1 MTGGAGMKRNTD
13 RDRRIDL
20 LFCLAVF
27 AAMSVFFIVLH
38 PIPIMDEDDVIY
50 TVLSRKAIP
59 IPGAWNPSRMMPE
72 LLSSLCGNLAGL
84 CAALHLGRFID
95 CQITVL
101 GLMLGAFITGY
112 VYSLKRLLE
121 KRFRFGQFSAVCL
134 GLLFLLLHFLIF
146 RSGYSRNLYMFHTY
160 DQCCIFFYTIPALL
174 CCSLVMQFMAEP
186 DKTPRLTGT
195 RPLRESMLVLVLYLA
210 VFSNLFGSAVLA
222 AYAFFRAVR
231 EGVRG
236 KKAGADGKG
245 LLKSGAIWLSVV
257 VFWLLAA
264 VLEATGG
271 RAGGGAG
278 IARASRLSLACGELM
293 KLLGK
298 TAPLFWLLVLA
309 AASAGIVL
317 LAAEKNGESR
327 KNGLSFLGGILAWCI
342 PNALFLLLL
351 SAVVNPKYAGRPEA
365 MFTLLFSVMLLMV
378 LCFAAAVRR
387 WPKTALLLPIL
398 LLFVYSMT
406 NTRFLT
412 FADSN
417 PLELDG
423 HLAVAVENE
432 IYEGIIAAAEAGETE
447 ITVAVPVSGEDGNW
461 PHDGNVGKPMAEF
474 FLKYGLIDHEI
485 IVHTQPD
492 EAFNR
497 AFNIPLPG
505 ESS

>member
-13 RDRRIDL
+13 RNRLINL
-20 LFCLAVF
+20 LLCLAVF

-84 CAALHLGRFID
+84 CAALHFGRFID
-95 CQITVL
+95 CQIAVL
-101 GLMLGAFITGY
+101 GLMLSAFITVY
-112 VYSLKRLLE
+112 VFSLKRLLE
-121 KRFRFGQFSAVCL
+121 TRFHLGQFSAVCL
-134 GLLFLLLHFLIF
+134 ALLFLLLHFLIF
-146 RSGYSRNLYMFHTY
+146 RSDYSRNLHMFHTY
-160 DQCCIFFYTIPALL
+160 DQCCVFFYTMPALL
-174 CCSLVMQFMAEP
+174 CCTLVLRFMAEP
-186 DKTPRLTGT
+186 DKAPQLTGKQ
-195 RPLRESMLVLVLYLA
+195 PFRESMLVLVLYLA

-231 EGVRG
+231 GLGG
-236 KKAGADGKG
+236 KKAAADGKS
-245 LLKSGAIWLSVV
+245 LLKTEAVWLTVV
-257 VFWLLAA
+257 LLWLLAA

-271 RAGGGAG
+271 RAGGAAG
-278 IARASRLSLACGELM
+278 SAWFSRLGETLAEWR

-298 TAPLFWLLVLA
+298 TSLLFRLLVLA
-309 AASAGIVL
+309 APVTALAL
-317 LAAEKNGESR
+317 LAAEKNGENR
-327 KNGLSFLGGILAWCI
+327 KNARSFFGGMLAWAA

-365 MFTLLFSVMLLMV
+365 MFTLLFSVMLLML

-387 WPKTALLLPIL
+387 WPKASLLLPVL

-423 HLAVAVENE
+423 HLAAAVENE
-432 IYEGIIAAAEAGETE
+432 IYEGIIAAARAGETE
-447 ITVAVPVSGEDGNW
+447 ISVDVPVSGEEGNW
-461 PHDGNVGKPMAEF
+461 PHDGNIGKPMAEF
-474 FLKYGLIDHEI
+474 FLKYGLIDHGI
-485 IVHTQPD
+485 IVHTHPSED
-492 EAFNR
+492 FNR
-497 AFNIPLPG
+497 RFNIPLPA
-505 ESS
+505 ETLP

>member
-1 MTGGAGMKRNTD
+1 MKQNTD
-13 RDRRIDL
+13 RNRRINL

-84 CAALHLGRFID
+84 CAALHLGRFIS
-95 CQITVL
+95 CQVAVL
-101 GLMLGAFITGY
+101 GLMLAALITVY
-112 VYSLKRLLE
+112 AYSLKRLLE
-121 KRFRFGQFSAVCL
+121 TRFRFGPFPAVCL
-134 GLLFLLLHFLIF
+134 TLLFLLLHFLVF
-146 RSGYSRNLYMFHTY
+146 RSADSRNLYMFHTY
-160 DQCCIFFYTIPALL
+160 DQCCVFFYTMPALL
-174 CCSLVMQFMAEP
+174 CCSLVMLFMAEEK
-186 DKTPRLTGT
+186 DTQLTGKQ
-195 RPLRESMLVLVLYLA
+195 PLRESMLVLVLYFA

-231 EGVRG
+231 GFLSER
-236 KKAGADGKG
+236 KAGAVWVG
-245 LLKSGAIWLSVV
+245 VV
-257 VFWLLAA
+257 ILWVLAA

-278 IARASRLSLACGELM
+278 LPLITGLGLAAGELG
-293 KLLGK
+293 KLFGK
-298 TAPLFWLLVLA
+298 TALLFRLLVLA
-309 AASAGIVL
+309 ALLAAFVL
-317 LAAEKNGESR
+317 LAAEKNKESR
-327 KNGLSFLGGILAWCI
+327 KSGLSFVGGILVWAF

-351 SAVVNPKYAGRPEA
+351 SAAVNPKYAGRPEA
-365 MFTLLFSVMLLMV
+365 MFTMLFTVMLLMV
-378 LCFAAAVRR
+378 LSFAAVVRR
-387 WPKTALLLPIL
+387 WPRTALLLPIA

-447 ITVAVPVSGEDGNW
+447 ITIDVPVSGEEGNW
-461 PHDGNVGKPMAEF
+461 PHDGNIGKPIAEF

-485 IVHTQPD
+485 LVHTHPS
-492 EAFNR
+492 EEFNIR
-497 AFNIPLPG
+497 FHIPLPG
-505 ESS
+505 EDNTGK

>member
-1 MTGGAGMKRNTD
+1 
-13 RDRRIDL
+13 
-20 LFCLAVF
+20 
-27 AAMSVFFIVLH
+27 
-38 PIPIMDEDDVIY
+38 
-50 TVLSRKAIP
+50 
-59 IPGAWNPSRMMPE
+59 
-72 LLSSLCGNLAGL
+72 
-84 CAALHLGRFID
+84 
-95 CQITVL
+95 
-101 GLMLGAFITGY
+101 
-112 VYSLKRLLE
+112 
-121 KRFRFGQFSAVCL
+121 
-134 GLLFLLLHFLIF
+134 
-146 RSGYSRNLYMFHTY
+146 
-160 DQCCIFFYTIPALL
+160 
-174 CCSLVMQFMAEP
+174 
-186 DKTPRLTGT
+186 
-195 RPLRESMLVLVLYLA
+195 
-210 VFSNLFGSAVLA
+210 
-222 AYAFFRAVR
+222 
-231 EGVRG
+231 
-236 KKAGADGKG
+236 
-245 LLKSGAIWLSVV
+245 
-257 VFWLLAA
+257 
-264 VLEATGG
+264 
-271 RAGGGAG
+271 
-278 IARASRLSLACGELM
+278 M

-505 ESS
+505 EKIGK